1 MATVEEIDSFIDQKC
16 TSWKCD
22 KKIGQGPPPSFG
34 QNPKEQQYIL
44 RRTSLREPTPIYKN
58 ILVHPRRA
66 MPTKRNHCYKAFKGT
81 FLRLLW
87 QPMKKGTCSINV
99 KQCFLW
105 RDYGPQVFTF
115 WMTDWLLK
123 TSLLS
128 LHRIKTATGLQGPC
142 FIRADKKEAHDTNLK
157 RGWTSRSGALTP
169 PQHHARGN
177 SAFDTWHWMNR
188 FQQQNILQNKLLV
201 FPNNCTFI

>member
-1 MATVEEIDSFIDQKC
+1 MWAI
-16 TSWKCD
+16 
-22 KKIGQGPPPSFG
+22 PP
-34 QNPKEQQYIL
+34 K
-44 RRTSLREPTPIYKN
+44 
-58 ILVHPRRA
+58 RA
-66 MPTKRNHCYKAFKGT
+66 MPIKGT

-157 RGWTSRSGALTP
+157 RGWTSRSGALTSLHRNTVHVVTQLLTP
-169 PQHHARGN
+169 GIEWTDFN
-177 SAFDTWHWMNR
+177 SRMTLENGLF
-188 FQQQNILQNKLLV
+188 V
-201 FPNNCTFI
+201 FPYNCTFILITLSECMYHFTRWFNWEYFNQSA

>member
-1 MATVEEIDSFIDQKC
+1 M
-16 TSWKCD
+16 W
-22 KKIGQGPPPSFG
+22 

-157 RGWTSRSGALTP
+157 RGEHHVLAPS

-188 FQQQNILQNKLLV
+188 FQQQNILQNKWLV